1 LFDNPVIGECNPNK
15 KGDEKMKRISRI
27 TLVIFLAISLSACAS
42 GYKKTEKAL
51 DEPINC
57 ATAEG
62 DIRALENEKAHVA
75 EQIAMG
81 VSSIIPVG
89 LVVGI
94 VTGSAGT
101 KFRVATGEYDK
112 MIDEK
117 IAEIKS
123 ECGL

>member
-1 LFDNPVIGECNPNK
+1 
-15 KGDEKMKRISRI
+15 
-27 TLVIFLAISLSACAS
+27 
-42 GYKKTEKAL
+42 
-51 DEPINC
+51 
-57 ATAEG
+57 
-62 DIRALENEKAHVA
+62 
-75 EQIAMG
+75 MG

-123 ECGL
+123 ECGID